1 MLAQMIKEQAVAWS
15 IAFADPDEILRL
27 NILHATMAAMKRAI
41 EGLSVAPDK
50 VWIDGNR
57 VPKDLNVPAEAVVK
71 GDSKIIEISAASGL
85 QTRVMRKCM
94 NWRNAIRNTGLTAI
108 KATARRNILA
118 AVETIRR
125 IAGTPP
131 RFAPVKTLLAQGNLF
146 EE

>member
-27 NILHATMAAMKRAI
+27 NILHATMAAMKRAV
-41 EGLSVAPDK
+41 EGLSVVPDK

-71 GDSKIIEISAASGL
+71 GDSKIIEISAASCEPA
-85 QTRVMRKCM
+85 RDAECM

-108 KATARRNILA
+108 KATARRNIW
-118 AVETIRR
+118 
-125 IAGTPP
+125 P
-131 RFAPVKTLLAQGNLF
+131 R
-146 EE
+146 